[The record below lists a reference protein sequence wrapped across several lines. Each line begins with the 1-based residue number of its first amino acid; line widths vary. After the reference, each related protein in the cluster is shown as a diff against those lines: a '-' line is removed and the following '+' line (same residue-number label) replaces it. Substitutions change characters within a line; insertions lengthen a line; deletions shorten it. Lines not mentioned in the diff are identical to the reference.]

1 MLTPCQIKTLGAFK
15 KFLRSEPGV
24 FTIAGA
30 AGSGKSTLIKEMEEY
45 VQEHNLLMSSLDLP
59 VISEVIKTAPTNFAA
74 AIIGGETV
82 HRGFQIKYNKF
93 EADKLKIDTFSSSNT
108 LYIVDECSMISREM
122 YELILTRAKQKNS
135 HVVFMGDMNQLFP
148 VKETLSNSFRNHELH
163 TMTTVVR
170 QNTKSALYKAIQ
182 QAKEAIYD
190 DSITLEGNEDVILID
205 DEVEFRE
212 LLKKEFND
220 KPSNSQVLVYSNKKA
235 EEYSKLKGSE
245 SYVYYQGKPI
255 GKYLAGDT
263 KDYTSV
269 PVTTIHKAQGRT
281 YRKVFID
288 YRDIIKSK
296 EHRRLFYV
304 ALSRASHKAVILI

>member
-1 MLTPCQIKTLGAFK
+1 MLTPCQKKTLEAFK

-24 FTIAGA
+24 FTIAGD
-30 AGSGKSTLIKEMEEY
+30 AGSGKSTLIKEMEDY
-45 VQEHNLLMSSLDLP
+45 VHEHNLLMSSLDLP
-59 VISEVIKTAPTNFAA
+59 VINGMYKTAPTNFAA
-74 AIIGGETV
+74 AIIGGVTV
-82 HRGFQIKYNKF
+82 HRGFQIKYN
-93 EADKLKIDTFSSSNT
+93 EYGPDELKPTLFNYDNE

-122 YELILTRAKQKNS
+122 YDLIIKRANEKRS

-148 VKETLSNSFRNHELH
+148 VKETLSNTFRNHELH

-170 QNTKSALYKAIQ
+170 QNTESALYKAIQ

-190 DSITLEGNEDVILID
+190 NSIILQGNEDVILID

-220 KPSNSQVLVYSNKKA
+220 KPSNSEVLVYSNKKA
-235 EEYSKLKGSE
+235 EEYSKLTGNE

-255 GKYLAGDT
+255 GKHLAGET

>member
-1 MLTPCQIKTLGAFK
+1 MLTPCQSKTLEAFK
-15 KFLRSEPGV
+15 KFLRSEPGI
-24 FTIAGA
+24 FTIAGD

-59 VISEVIKTAPTNFAA
+59 IISDVIKTAPTNFAA

-93 EADKLKIDTFSSSNT
+93 GADELKTAMFDFNNA

-122 YELILTRAKQKNS
+122 YDLILARANQKKS

-170 QNTKSALYKAIQ
+170 QNTESALYKAIQ

-190 DSITLEGNEDVILID
+190 DSITLQGNEDVVIID

-220 KPSNSQVLVYSNKKA
+220 KPSNSQVLVYSNKRA
-235 EEYSKLKGSE
+235 EEYSRLTGNE

-255 GKYLAGDT
+255 GKHLAGYK

-296 EHRRLFYV
+296 DHRRLFYV

>member
-1 MLTPCQIKTLGAFK
+1 MLTPCQAKTLEAFK

-24 FTIAGA
+24 FTIAGD

-59 VISEVIKTAPTNFAA
+59 VINGVIKTAPTNFAA

-82 HRGFQIKYNKF
+82 HKGFQIKYNKF
-93 EADKLKIDTFSSSNT
+93 GPDELKTTMFDYDNE
-108 LYIVDECSMISREM
+108 LYIVDECSMISKEM
-122 YELILTRAKQKNS
+122 YDLILKRAKQNNC

-148 VKETLSNSFRNHELH
+148 VKETLSNTFRNHELH

-170 QNTKSALYKAIQ
+170 QNTESALYKAIQ

-190 DSITLEGNEDVILID
+190 NSIILEGNEDVILID
-205 DEVEFRE
+205 DEVEFKE

-235 EEYSKLKGSE
+235 EEYSRLTGNE

-255 GKYLAGDT
+255 GKYLAGET

>member
-1 MLTPCQIKTLGAFK
+1 MLTPCQKKTLEAFK

-24 FTIAGA
+24 FTIAGD

-59 VISEVIKTAPTNFAA
+59 IINGVVKTAPTNFAA
-74 AIIGGETV
+74 AIIGGVTV

-93 EADKLKIDTFSSSNT
+93 GPDELKATMFDYDNA
-108 LYIVDECSMISREM
+108 LYIVDECSMISKEI
-122 YELILTRAKQKNS
+122 YNLILKKAKQNNS
-135 HVVFMGDMNQLFP
+135 HIVFIGDMNQLFP

-163 TMTTVVR
+163 TITTVVR
-170 QNTKSALYKAIQ
+170 QNTESALYKAIQ

-190 DSITLEGNEDVILID
+190 DSIILQGNEDVILVD
-205 DEVEFRE
+205 DELEFRR
-212 LLKKEFND
+212 LLKKEFNN
-220 KPSNSQVLVYSNKKA
+220 KPSNSQVLVYSNRRA
-235 EEYSKLKGSE
+235 EEYSRLTGKE

-255 GKYLAGDT
+255 GKHLAGYK

-288 YRDIIKSK
+288 YRDIIRSK
-296 EHRRLFYV
+296 DHRRLFYV

>member
-1 MLTPCQIKTLGAFK
+1 MLTTCQTTTLEAFK
-15 KFLRSEPGV
+15 KFLRGEPGV
-24 FTIAGA
+24 FTITGD

-74 AIIGGETV
+74 AIIGGVTV
-82 HRGFQIKYNKF
+82 HRGLQIKYNKF
-93 EADKLKIDTFSSSNT
+93 GPDELKTSIFDFDNE
-108 LYIVDECSMISREM
+108 LYIVDECSMISKEM
-122 YELILTRAKQKNS
+122 YDLIITKAKQNNS
-135 HVVFMGDMNQLFP
+135 HVVFIGDMNQLFP
-148 VKETLSNSFRNHELH
+148 VKETLSNTFRNHELH

-170 QNTKSALYKAIQ
+170 QNTESALYKAIQ

-190 DSITLEGNEDVILID
+190 NSIILEGNEDIILID
-205 DEVEFRE
+205 DELEFKE
-212 LLKKEFND
+212 LLKKEFNN
-220 KPSNSQVLVYSNKKA
+220 KPSNSQVLVYSNRKA
-235 EEYSKLKGSE
+235 EEYSRLTGKE

-255 GKYLAGDT
+255 GKHLAGHT

>member
-1 MLTPCQIKTLGAFK
+1 MLTPCQTKTLEAFK

-24 FTIAGA
+24 FTIAGD
-30 AGSGKSTLIKEMEEY
+30 AGSGKSTLIKEMEDY

-59 VISEVIKTAPTNFAA
+59 VISDVVKTAPTNFAA

-93 EADKLKIDTFSSSNT
+93 GPDELKTAMFDFNNV

-122 YELILTRAKQKNS
+122 YDLIIKRANEKNS

-148 VKETLSNSFRNHELH
+148 VKETLSNTFRNHELH

-170 QNTKSALYKAIQ
+170 QNTESALYKAIQ

-190 DSITLEGNEDVILID
+190 NSIILEGNEDVILID
-205 DEVEFRE
+205 DELEFRE

-235 EEYSKLKGSE
+235 EEYSKLTGNE

-255 GKYLAGDT
+255 GKHLAGET

-269 PVTTIHKAQGRT
+269 PVATIHKAQGRT

-296 EHRRLFYV
+296 DHRRLFYV

>member
-1 MLTPCQIKTLGAFK
+1 MLTPCQTKTLEAFK

-24 FTIAGA
+24 FTIAGD

-59 VISEVIKTAPTNFAA
+59 VINGVIKTAPTNFAA

-82 HRGFQIKYNKF
+82 HKGFQIKYNKF
-93 EADKLKIDTFSSSNT
+93 GPDELKTTMFDYDNE
-108 LYIVDECSMISREM
+108 LYIVDECSMISKEM
-122 YELILTRAKQKNS
+122 YDLILKRAKQNNC

-148 VKETLSNSFRNHELH
+148 VKETLSNTFRNHELH

-170 QNTKSALYKAIQ
+170 QNTESALYKAIQ

-190 DSITLEGNEDVILID
+190 NSIILEGNEDVILID
-205 DEVEFRE
+205 DEVEFKE

-235 EEYSKLKGSE
+235 EEYSRLTGNE

-255 GKYLAGDT
+255 GKYLAGET

>member
-1 MLTPCQIKTLGAFK
+1 MLTPCQKKTLEAFK

-24 FTIAGA
+24 FTIAGD
-30 AGSGKSTLIKEMEEY
+30 AGSGKSTLIKEMEDY

-59 VISEVIKTAPTNFAA
+59 VIKGIVKTAPTNFAA

-82 HRGFQIKYNKF
+82 HRGFQIRYNKF
-93 EADKLKIDTFSSSNT
+93 GPDDLKLAIYSFNNA

-122 YELILTRAKQKNS
+122 YDLIIKRANEKRS

-148 VKETLSNSFRNHELH
+148 VKETLSNTFRNHELH

-170 QNTKSALYKAIQ
+170 QNTESALYKAIQ

-190 DSITLEGNEDVILID
+190 NSIILQGNEDVILVD

-220 KPSNSQVLVYSNKKA
+220 KPSNSEVLVYSNKKA
-235 EEYSKLKGSE
+235 EEYSKLTGNE

-255 GKYLAGDT
+255 GKHLAGET

>member
-1 MLTPCQIKTLGAFK
+1 MLTSCQIKTLGAFK

-24 FTIAGA
+24 FTIAGE
-30 AGSGKSTLIKEMEEY
+30 AGSGKSTLIKEMEDY
-45 VQEHNLLMSSLDLP
+45 IQEHNLLMSSLDLP
-59 VISEVIKTAPTNFAA
+59 IINEVIKTAPTNFAA

-122 YELILTRAKQKNS
+122 YELILRKAKQKNS

-148 VKETLSNSFRNHELH
+148 VKETLSNSFRNHELN

>member
-1 MLTPCQIKTLGAFK
+1 MLTPCQKKTLEAFK
-15 KFLRSEPGV
+15 KFLRGEPGV
-24 FTIAGA
+24 FTIAGE
-30 AGSGKSTLIKEMEEY
+30 AGSGKSTLIKEMEDY

-59 VISEVIKTAPTNFAA
+59 VINQIIKTAPTNFAA

-82 HRGFQIKYNKF
+82 HKGFQIKYNKF
-93 EADKLKIDTFSSSNT
+93 GPDDLKIDMLSYGNS

-122 YELILTRAKQKNS
+122 YELIIVRAIQKDS

-190 DSITLEGNEDVILID
+190 DSITLEGNKDVILID

-220 KPSNSQVLVYSNKKA
+220 KPSNSQVLVYSNKKVD
-235 EEYSKLKGSE
+235 EYSKLTGNE

>member
-1 MLTPCQIKTLGAFK
+1 MLTPCQTKTLEAFK

-24 FTIAGA
+24 FTIAGD

-59 VISEVIKTAPTNFAA
+59 VINAVIKTAPTNFAA

-82 HRGFQIKYNKF
+82 HRGFRIKYNKF
-93 EADKLKIDTFSSSNT
+93 GPDELKTMMFDYDNE

-122 YELILTRAKQKNS
+122 YDLILKRANQNKS

-170 QNTKSALYKAIQ
+170 QNTESALYKAIQ

-190 DSITLEGNEDVILID
+190 DSIVLQGNEDVILID
-205 DEVEFRE
+205 DEEEFRE

-220 KPSNSQVLVYSNKKA
+220 KPSNSQVLVYSNRRA
-235 EEYSKLKGSE
+235 EEYSRLTGKE
-245 SYVYYQGKPI
+245 SYVYYQGNPI
-255 GKYLAGDT
+255 GKHLAGYT

>member
-1 MLTPCQIKTLGAFK
+1 MLTPCQIKTLEAFK
-15 KFLRSEPGV
+15 KFLRAEPGV
-24 FTIAGA
+24 FTIAGD
-30 AGSGKSTLIKEMEEY
+30 AGSGKSTLIKEMEDY
-45 VQEHNLLMSSLDLP
+45 VQKHNVLMSSLDLP

-93 EADKLKIDTFSSSNT
+93 GPDELKTMMFDFDNE

-122 YELILTRAKQKNS
+122 YDLILKRANQNKS

-163 TMTTVVR
+163 TMTTAVR
-170 QNTKSALYKAIQ
+170 QNTESALYKAIQ

-190 DSITLEGNEDVILID
+190 DSIILQGNEDVILID

-220 KPSNSQVLVYSNKKA
+220 KPSNSQVLVYSNRRA
-235 EEYSKLKGSE
+235 EEYSRLTGKE

-255 GKYLAGDT
+255 GKHLAGYT